1 MNITLIRRM
10 INLGFTN
17 EDIIQRLRCTNEV
30 IDTLRKLIDIENK
43 PKPYITKEDDWDE

>member
-1 MNITLIRRM
+1 MNIALIRRM
-10 INLGFTN
+10 IKLDYTN

-43 PKPYITKEDDWDE
+43 AKLYTKKEEDWDE

>member
-1 MNITLIRRM
+1 VNITLIRRM

-17 EDIIQRLRCTNEV
+17 EDIVQRLRTTNEV

-43 PKPYITKEDDWDE
+43 PKQYIEKDWEWDE

>member
-1 MNITLIRRM
+1 MNIALIRRM

-43 PKPYITKEDDWDE
+43 PKPYINKEEDWDE

>member
-1 MNITLIRRM
+1 MNIALIRRM
-10 INLGFTN
+10 INLDYTN

-43 PKPYITKEDDWDE
+43 PKPYINNEEDYE

>member
-1 MNITLIRRM
+1 M
-10 INLGFTN
+10 IKLDYNN

-43 PKPYITKEDDWDE
+43 PKPYINNEEDYE

>member
-1 MNITLIRRM
+1 VNIALIRRM
-10 INLGFTN
+10 IKLDYTN

-43 PKPYITKEDDWDE
+43 PKQYIEKDWEWDE

>member
-17 EDIIQRLRCTNEV
+17 QDIVQRLRCTNEV

-43 PKPYITKEDDWDE
+43 PKAYITNEEDYE

>member
-10 INLGFTN
+10 IILGFN
-17 EDIIQRLRCTNEV
+17 NQDIVQRLRCTNEV

-43 PKPYITKEDDWDE
+43 PKPYITKEEDWDE

>member
-17 EDIIQRLRCTNEV
+17 EYIIQRLRCTNEV

-43 PKPYITKEDDWDE
+43 PKPYINNEEDYE

>member
-1 MNITLIRRM
+1 M
-10 INLGFTN
+10 INLGYTN

-43 PKPYITKEDDWDE
+43 PKQYINKEEDYE

>member
-1 MNITLIRRM
+1 M

-17 EDIIQRLRCTNEV
+17 EYIIQRLRCTNEV

-43 PKPYITKEDDWDE
+43 PKPYINNEEDYE

>member
-17 EDIIQRLRCTNEV
+17 QDIIQRLRCTNEV

-43 PKPYITKEDDWDE
+43 PKPYINNEEDWDE

>member
-1 MNITLIRRM
+1 MNIALIRRM
-10 INLGFTN
+10 INHGFTN

-43 PKPYITKEDDWDE
+43 PKPYITNEDEWDE

>member
-1 MNITLIRRM
+1 MNVPLIRRM
-10 INLGFTN
+10 IKLDYTN

-43 PKPYITKEDDWDE
+43 PKPYINNEEDYE

>member
-10 INLGFTN
+10 IKLGFTN
-17 EDIIQRLRCTNEV
+17 QDIIQRLRTTNEV

-43 PKPYITKEDDWDE
+43 PKPYINNEEDWDE